1 MNDPDIPRGDRTY
14 RLLCRYFRVD
24 HEKLKGEWLQGF
36 KDTHQEWLEKVLA
49 SFLRKGERHETL
61 DSYLKYL
68 PVEAFPLDLLAIL
81 IYARVCHE
89 HVAVFVGECYW
100 TTHVDDDFHK
110 CRVFLAYR
118 GELVFDDSCM
128 MTGPEY
134 GLVRDDVMR
143 FRRHLER
150 ETVKIYAE
158 EKEAAE
164 REGRQMNKKKITNQI
179 ESDSDECDLEQILD
193 NTPEDTVQN
202 KDTDENVPNDREKN
216 GEANDI
222 MQNKSDVEEGE
233 ANDIMQNKSDVAEGE
248 GNDIMQNSS
257 DADAENDANY
267 LKQIEKE
274 QRKNKRKL
282 RSSNKKSKKKIEV
295 PPSSRVLHSR
305 NSTPAAPKKYS
316 DVVMDSV
323 EKAKSGNLNI
333 SSFRLHRRKRR
344 QRQFVCCCCKQKLSS
359 TSELTKHMKEKH
371 PDYKYTCKKC
381 SKRFGTKN
389 GLYKHVLLHSG
400 KRYSCNTCGKLF
412 YWQCELK
419 DHMRK
424 HTAKPA
430 QHVSCPVRGCQKT
443 YSSKHALQRH
453 TRDDHNPP
461 SVIVCDFIDK
471 DGKVCGKES
480 KTKTLYQQRFTHAH
494 TPGFQ
499 ARCGEYFPWPKK
511 CNEHQNEC
519 TDYGKL
525 AAKKNKLKKEPK
537 LKQPVSHVETF
548 K

>member
-1 MNDPDIPRGDRTY
+1 
-14 RLLCRYFRVD
+14 
-24 HEKLKGEWLQGF
+24 
-36 KDTHQEWLEKVLA
+36 
-49 SFLRKGERHETL
+49 
-61 DSYLKYL
+61 
-68 PVEAFPLDLLAIL
+68 
-81 IYARVCHE
+81 
-89 HVAVFVGECYW
+89 
-100 TTHVDDDFHK
+100 
-110 CRVFLAYR
+110 
-118 GELVFDDSCM
+118 
-128 MTGPEY
+128 
-134 GLVRDDVMR
+134 MR
-143 FRRHLER
+143 FRRRLER
-150 ETVKIYAE
+150 EAAKIYAE
-158 EKEAAE
+158 EKEVAE
-164 REGRQMNKKKITNQI
+164 HEGRELNKKKLTSQI
-179 ESDSDECDLEQILD
+179 ESDSDESDLEKILD
-193 NTPEDTVQN
+193 NTPQEDTVQN
-202 KDTDENVPNDREKN
+202 KDMEGNMPNDREN
-216 GEANDI
+216 NREANDI
-222 MQNKSDVEEGE
+222 MQKKSDVPE
-233 ANDIMQNKSDVAEGE
+233 DE
-248 GNDIMQNSS
+248 GNDIMQNKGDVAENDAEIMQNQNEAEEENEGKDIMQNQSVETDNSANKGEAS
-257 DADAENDANY
+257 DNMQNNSDTDNAENDANY

-274 QRKNKRKL
+274 QRRNKRKL
-282 RSSNKKSKKKIEV
+282 RSSNKKSKKKKIEV
-295 PPSSRVLHSR
+295 PPSSRVLHSH

-333 SSFRLHRRKRR
+333 SSFHLRRRKRH

-371 PDYKYTCKKC
+371 LDYKYTCKKC
-381 SKRFGTKN
+381 SKHFGTKN

-430 QHVSCPVRGCQKT
+430 QRVSCPVRGCKKT

-480 KTKTLYQQRFTHAH
+480 KNKTLYKQHFIHAH

-499 ARCGEYFPWPKK
+499 SHCGEYFPWPKK

-519 TDYGKL
+519 TLCGKV
-525 AAKKNKLKKEPK
+525 AAKKNRIKKER
-537 LKQPVSHVETF
+537 
-548 K
+548 

>member
-1 MNDPDIPRGDRTY
+1 
-14 RLLCRYFRVD
+14 
-24 HEKLKGEWLQGF
+24 
-36 KDTHQEWLEKVLA
+36 
-49 SFLRKGERHETL
+49 
-61 DSYLKYL
+61 
-68 PVEAFPLDLLAIL
+68 
-81 IYARVCHE
+81 
-89 HVAVFVGECYW
+89 
-100 TTHVDDDFHK
+100 
-110 CRVFLAYR
+110 
-118 GELVFDDSCM
+118 M

-143 FRRHLER
+143 FRRCLER
-150 ETVKIYAE
+150 EAAKIYAE

-164 REGRQMNKKKITNQI
+164 CEGRELNKKKLTNQI
-179 ESDSDECDLEQILD
+179 ESDSDESDLENFLD
-193 NTPEDTVQN
+193 NTPEEDTVQN
-202 KDTDENVPNDREKN
+202 KEMEGNMPNDHENNR
-216 GEANDI
+216 EANDI
-222 MQNKSDVEEGE
+222 MQKKSDVPEDEG
-233 ANDIMQNKSDVAEGE
+233 NDIMQKKIDVPEDEGNDIMQKKSDVPEDE
-248 GNDIMQNSS
+248 GNDIMQNKGDVAENDAEIMQNQNEVEEENEGKDIMQNQSVEMDNSANKGEAS
-257 DADAENDANY
+257 DNMQNNSDTDNAENDANY

-274 QRKNKRKL
+274 QRRNRRKL
-282 RSSNKKSKKKIEV
+282 RSSNKKSKKKKIEV
-295 PPSSRVLHSR
+295 PPSSRVLRSHKS
-305 NSTPAAPKKYS
+305 SAAAPTKYS

-333 SSFRLHRRKRR
+333 SSFCLRRRKRR

-371 PDYKYTCKKC
+371 PEYKYTCKKC

-430 QHVSCPVRGCQKT
+430 QHVSCPVRGYKKT
-443 YSSKHALQRH
+443 YSSKHALQWH
-453 TRDDHNPP
+453 TRDDRNPP

-480 KTKTLYQQRFTHAH
+480 KNKTLYKQHFTHAH

-499 ARCGEYFPWPKK
+499 SHCGEYFPWPKK
-511 CNEHQNEC
+511 RNEHQNEC
-519 TDYGKL
+519 TLCGKV
-525 AAKKNKLKKEPK
+525 AAKKSRIKKEPK
-537 LKQPVSHVETF
+537 
-548 K
+548 